1 MQRQAQPLPA
11 NVSRMTDNDISQRQA
26 VVGGHSH
33 QVVQHPQDEEL
44 VAVEAAVTLALLRHL
59 GAEIAPMLE
68 EAQQVDSDH
77 GVPHLDVLGPVGGV
91 GDQVHERG
99 IVQGLVG
106 PPRAQQRV
114 ERLLLLQQLLE
125 GVLVLQEEGKVL
137 LGESAKSEEVGAHHL
152 HL

>member
-68 EAQQVDSDH
+68 EA
-77 GVPHLDVLGPVGGV
+77 
-91 GDQVHERG
+91 
-99 IVQGLVG
+99 
-106 PPRAQQRV
+106 
-114 ERLLLLQQLLE
+114 
-125 GVLVLQEEGKVL
+125 
-137 LGESAKSEEVGAHHL
+137 
-152 HL
+152 